1 MASMSDNGLVLSGY
15 QKKLKTMKK
24 KFFVLYKD
32 TTNNAAR
39 LEYYDTEKKFIQ
51 CAEPKRVIYLKSC
64 FNINRRTDTKHQ
76 FVLGLSSREGGFG
89 IVLNS
94 ENDLKKWLDN
104 LLSIQRDHAFRSD
117 QAFIPYEYVW
127 QVVVQRKGM
136 SESARI
142 TGSYHCC
149 LRATSLTFKC
159 MGSEKLPNG
168 EDRLDNAEILLTTI
182 RCGHASPQCIFFMEL
197 GRQSALGSGEL
208 WMETEDATIAK
219 KMHDTILQAMSAKTE
234 SNMNLLNVYKGKTDL
249 SNEPMRK
256 RSSSATEASKPINVL
271 HKRQNPI
278 EIRNSFSP
286 QYNSYGRE
294 RCDSLPTR
302 NRTLSECSNQTYS
315 ALKHGHRCNTISGSR
330 PHAAQRHS
338 DSPPM
343 TTPMKC
349 SESEESSVSI
359 DEADDKDMFDPYRI
373 NSRSSKG
380 IIPEENLD
388 DDLVVVDNS
397 KMSRINENFENY
409 ISMTPIKTTYENINA
424 NHVNHC
430 IGSNAMIGVAD
441 EDLNFA
447 FPEHSPEKLA
457 KDAEVDNQYERPMRA
472 YSIGNKVEHT
482 KLNKVLGNLNEV
494 DNSSTRVR
502 AYSVGSKSK
511 IPRCDIQRGV
521 LFSKGKKGH
530 KGSHFNVSVDMQ
542 AYNDV
547 GFNTPREIKST
558 SAPLLNPKQYINT
571 DRMSDLMEIDFSNPL
586 STPSSNTLLSQP
598 QKSSTKNFQIA
609 NLTQTTNIPP
619 NPYSMSSG
627 NIKQMELQRQE
638 EPAYPTLPYP
648 TPTKCAETPTDNG
661 YLEMKPVG
669 ITPSN
674 SKPNNYCLEDQI
686 LRLRL
691 QNSSAM
697 PVPSSKPMDTLNSN
711 EKSPTQGSTSPLKNN
726 IRSFMMDRKIEN
738 RPPDTSTELSKPA
751 HLSPTNEKLKSPQ
764 HPHQQQPQQQQQL
777 DENTKLENKCE
788 NTISNF
794 AATVGRKLIHSIS
807 NEDYSKNMN
816 KPQEAGDSKDV
827 GYQILQIKSD
837 SSLISKKKNQRPIYK
852 PQCGRQFLLEGV
864 NSADEKVLKPIAH
877 PPNAPSLN
885 NKLIAATDLKES
897 KAEPLLNKDENEST
911 TSTGPCEQHALYY
924 ASLDLPQSSG
934 QITSKCL
941 KNNASCESPPV
952 AVSFDNRNS
961 YAKID
966 FDQSDSSSASS
977 KIFNV

>member
-51 CAEPKRVIYLKSC
+51 RGEPKRVIYLKSC

-76 FVLGLSSREGGFG
+76 YVLGLSSREGGFG

-94 ENDLKKWLDN
+94 ENDLKKWLEN
-104 LLSIQRDHAFRSD
+104 LLSIQRDNAIRSD
-117 QAFIPYEYVW
+117 QAYIPYEYVW

-182 RCGHASPQCIFFMEL
+182 RRYLVNRKYNCSCGHASPQSIFYMEL

-219 KMHDTILQAMSAKTE
+219 KMHDKILQAMSAKTE
-234 SNMNLLNVYKGKTDL
+234 SNMNLLNVYKGKSDL
-249 SNEPMRK
+249 SSEPMRK

-330 PHAAQRHS
+330 PYAAQRHS

-359 DEADDKDMFDPYRI
+359 DEADDKDMFDAYRI

-380 IIPEENLD
+380 VIPEENLD
-388 DDLVVVDNS
+388 DDLVVAADNS

-409 ISMTPIKTTYENINA
+409 ISMTPIKSTYENINA

-457 KDAEVDNQYERPMRA
+457 IDANVDNQCERPMRA
-472 YSIGNKVEHT
+472 YSIGSKVEHT
-482 KLNKVLGNLNEV
+482 KLSKVLCNLNEV
-494 DNSSTRVR
+494 DNSATRVR

-521 LFSKGKKGH
+521 LYSKGKKGH

-542 AYNDV
+542 AYNDVV

-571 DRMSDLMEIDFSNPL
+571 DRMSDLMEIDFSNPVS

-598 QKSSTKNFQIA
+598 QKSSTKNFQVA
-609 NLTQTTNIPP
+609 NLTQTAS
-619 NPYSMSSG
+619 NPLNSYSMSYG
-627 NIKQMELQRQE
+627 NIKQMQLQRQE
-638 EPAYPTLPYP
+638 ESPYKYS
-648 TPTKCAETPTDNG
+648 TTKCAETPTDNG

-669 ITPSN
+669 VTPIN
-674 SKPNNYCLEDQI
+674 SKQNTLNSLEVQI
-686 LRLRL
+686 LKMRL
-691 QNSSAM
+691 QDMSAIQ
-697 PVPSSKPMDTLNSN
+697 VPSIQPMDTSNSN
-711 EKSPTQGSTSPLKNN
+711 EKSPQGSTSPLKH
-726 IRSFMMDRKIEN
+726 IQSFMMDRKIEN
-738 RPPDTSTELSKPA
+738 RPPDTSTELSKTP
-751 HLSPTNEKLKSPQ
+751 HLSTNIVDKLKNPQ
-764 HPHQQQPQQQQQL
+764 HQLQQL
-777 DENTKLENKCE
+777 SDEETKLDKETKNAL
-788 NTISNF
+788 SNF

-807 NEDYSKNMN
+807 NEDYSKNMS
-816 KPQEAGDSKDV
+816 KPHEAPGDSKDV

-864 NSADEKVLKPIAH
+864 NSADEKVLKTI
-877 PPNAPSLN
+877 APSLN
-885 NKLIAATDLKES
+885 NKLIATTDSEVDT
-897 KAEPLLNKDENEST
+897 LLNKDENESAAT
-911 TSTGPCEQHALYY
+911 PAGHGEPGLYY
-924 ASLDLPQSSG
+924 ASLDLPQCSG

-952 AVSFDNRNS
+952 AVSFDNRSS

>member
-51 CAEPKRVIYLKSC
+51 RAEPKRVIYLKSC

-76 FVLGLSSREGGFG
+76 YVLGLSSREGGFG

-104 LLSIQRDHAFRSD
+104 LLSIQRDNAIRSD
-117 QAFIPYEYVW
+117 QAYIPYEYVW

-182 RCGHASPQCIFFMEL
+182 RCGHASPQSIFYMEL

-219 KMHDTILQAMSAKTE
+219 KMHDKILQAMSAKTE
-234 SNMNLLNVYKGKTDL
+234 SNMNLLNVYKGKSDL

-286 QYNSYGRE
+286 QYISYGRE

-330 PHAAQRHS
+330 PYAAQRHS

-359 DEADDKDMFDPYRI
+359 DEADDKDMFDAYRI

-380 IIPEENLD
+380 VIPEENLD

-409 ISMTPIKTTYENINA
+409 ISMTPIKSTYENVNA

-430 IGSNAMIGVAD
+430 IGSNALIGVAD
-441 EDLNFA
+441 EDLNFT
-447 FPEHSPEKLA
+447 FPEHSPEKLP
-457 KDAEVDNQYERPMRA
+457 KDADVDNQFERPMRA
-472 YSIGNKVEHT
+472 YSIGSKVEHT
-482 KLNKVLGNLNEV
+482 KLSKVLGNLNEV

-521 LFSKGKKGH
+521 LVSKGKKGH
-530 KGSHFNVSVDMQ
+530 KGSHFNVSVDMA
-542 AYNDV
+542 AYNDVV

-558 SAPLLNPKQYINT
+558 SAPLLNPKYYINS
-571 DRMSDLMEIDFSNPL
+571 DRMSDLMEIDFSNPV
-586 STPSSNTLLSQP
+586 STPSSNTLLAQP
-598 QKSSTKNFQIA
+598 QKSSTKNFQVA
-609 NLTQTTNIPP
+609 NLTQPTHIPP
-619 NPYSMSSG
+619 NPYSMSYG

-638 EPAYPTLPYP
+638 ESPYKYPT
-648 TPTKCAETPTDNG
+648 TKSVEPPTDNG

-669 ITPSN
+669 IAPIN
-674 SKPNNYCLEDQI
+674 SKQNTSLEDQI
-686 LRLRL
+686 LKLRL
-691 QNSSAM
+691 QNSAIQ
-697 PVPSSKPMDTLNSN
+697 VPPSQPMDISNSN
-711 EKSPTQGSTSPLKNN
+711 DKSPTQGSISPHKH
-726 IRSFMMDRKIEN
+726 IRSFRMDRKLEN
-738 RPPDTSTELSKPA
+738 RPPDTSTELSKAA
-751 HLSPTNEKLKSPQ
+751 HLSTNIENLKSPQ
-764 HPHQQQPQQQQQL
+764 HQHQTE
-777 DENTKLENKCE
+777 ENTKLENKCE
-788 NTISNF
+788 NTLSNF

-816 KPQEAGDSKDV
+816 KPHEAGDSKDV

-864 NSADEKVLKPIAH
+864 NNADEKVLKSIAH
-877 PPNAPSLN
+877 PNTSLN

-897 KAEPLLNKDENEST
+897 KLEALSNKDENELAS
-911 TSTGPCEQHALYY
+911 SAGHCEQGLYY

-934 QITSKCL
+934 QITSKSL
-941 KNNASCESPPV
+941 KNASCESPPV
-952 AVSFDNRNS
+952 AVSLDNRSS